1 MTINLNKPDYAGKS
15 ASELIEI
22 FEAQIA
28 ALRQKRSPM
37 KVKDLIAALQAQ
49 SVNPDAEVHVWLDG
63 VHYTIN
69 AEVPVDPWGE
79 DGMFVD
85 INLKED

>member
-1 MTINLNKPDYAGKS
+1 
-15 ASELIEI
+15 
-22 FEAQIA
+22 
-28 ALRQKRSPM
+28 M